1 MAAPV
6 NINSARRYLLGFAA
20 QLAVAC
26 ARRSG
31 LWPPTAGDY
40 GRLCAR
46 PIKAARMFKP
56 ALKHRVALRNDTGLV
71 QTNQDHRQ
79 RFYWHPDQPLQ
90 PDRYLEVAAI
100 RLLPFRPSE
109 DGIFAAGLDHRPDFG
124 SLAARYRQYLS
135 ENLPLIGFVRILT
148 P

>member
-6 NINSARRYLLGFAA
+6 NINSARRGIPCFAM
-20 QLAVAC
+20 QLEVAC
-26 ARRSG
+26 ARGSWLRP
-31 LWPPTAGDY
+31 LTAGDFS
-40 GRLCAR
+40 RNCAR
-46 PIKAARMFKP
+46 PVEVARMFKP

-71 QTNQDHRQ
+71 QANQDHRQ
-79 RFYWHPDQPLQ
+79 RFYWHPDQPLR

-100 RLLPFRPSE
+100 RLPPFRPSE
-109 DGIFAAGLDHRPDFG
+109 DGIFAVGLDHRPDFR